1 MKINIIEKNFF
12 KNLNI
17 YEKIILLFPFC
28 VVAGSAI
35 TNIYLV
41 LVSFVFIFSIF
52 KDKNF
57 YFGKDFY
64 WILFYFIFILYC
76 ISISFFATDFYNSL
90 RASVGQFRFILF
102 SLFIVFLFK
111 DIKKLN
117 FLINLWF
124 FLVLAIV
131 FDVLFQDIFKFNIIG
146 IPISYGGRPSSFFG
160 HEIIAGSFIVYI
172 FIPIIFFFTNKF
184 IEGETKNKIKYIL
197 VYSIVFYAVILT
209 GERLALIM
217 LVGATLLNIV
227 YFLRLFQIILALF
240 FLLLFVI
247 LAYQFNE
254 MFQNRIN
261 LMYEVLSNFYHSSWG
276 RIYESSYMLFKEN
289 YISGVGL
296 KNYRVDCDFQI
307 DPRPTHSAQFCSTH
321 PHNFFLEIL
330 SETGLIGFLIFTL
343 FFVFVIKRL
352 SKIINFNH
360 KNSNLLNFARGSL
373 VILAIYVW
381 PIKTSGSFFSTFNG
395 SFFWFNLG
403 LSILIIKNFSEVKNS
418 L

>member
-1 MKINIIEKNFF
+1 MKNSLIKIRDIKNIPFF
-12 KNLNI
+12 ELVV
-17 YEKIILLFPFC
+17 LLFPFC
-28 VVAGSAI
+28 VVAGPAV
-35 TNIYLV
+35 TNIYLI
-41 LVSFVFIFSIF
+41 LISIIFITKFL
-52 KDKNF
+52 KN
-57 YFGKDFY
+57 KIIKSKNDFY
-64 WILFYFIFILYC
+64 WIIFYLLFISYC
-76 ISISFFATDFYNSL
+76 IAISFYASDTYNSL
-90 RASVGQFRFILF
+90 RASLGQIRFLLF
-102 SLFIVFLFK
+102 SLFIIFFFKNIKNLNLLIYVWLILILIVVFDIFFQSIFLF
-111 DIKKLN
+111 N
-117 FLINLWF
+117 
-124 FLVLAIV
+124 V
-131 FDVLFQDIFKFNIIG
+131 IG
-146 IPISYGGRPSSFFG
+146 IPMSYGGRPSSFFG
-160 HEIIAGSFIVYI
+160 HEIIAGTFIVYS
-172 FIPIIFFFTNKF
+172 FIPIIFFFMNRF
-184 IEGETKNKIKYIL
+184 IKGEAKNKIKYVL

-217 LVGATLLNIV
+217 LLGATLLNTIF
-227 YFLRLFQIILALF
+227 FLRFYQIIQTIF
-240 FLLLFVI
+240 FFSILIF

-276 RIYESSYMLFKEN
+276 RLYESSYMLFKEN